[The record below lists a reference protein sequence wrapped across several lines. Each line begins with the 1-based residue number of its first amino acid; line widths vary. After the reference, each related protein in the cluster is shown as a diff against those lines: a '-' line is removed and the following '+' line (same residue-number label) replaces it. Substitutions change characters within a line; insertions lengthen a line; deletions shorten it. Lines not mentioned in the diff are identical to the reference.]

1 MIIISACL
9 CGVNCKYDGGNNIN
23 EKTLKLF
30 NEGKVVLVC
39 PEQLG
44 GQSTPRPAHE
54 ICGGTGADVLN
65 GNARILDKSGEDATD
80 KFIKGAYETLNIA
93 KICKAEYAILKARSP
108 SCGRGIIYDGSFT
121 RSKIFGNGVTAELL
135 IKNRIKVITEEE
147 I

>member
-9 CGVNCKYDGGNNIN
+9 CGVNCKYDGENNIN
-23 EKTLKLF
+23 EKILKLF
-30 NEGKVVLVC
+30 REGKAVLIC

-44 GQSTPRPAHE
+44 GQSTPRSAHE

-65 GNARILDKSGEDATD
+65 GNARILDKNGEDGTE

-93 KICKAEYAILKARSP
+93 KSCKAEYAILKARSP
-108 SCGRGIIYDGSFT
+108 SCGRGTIYDGSFT
-121 RSKIFGNGVTAELL
+121 RSETFGNGVTAELL
-135 IKNRIKVITEEE
+135 IRNRVKVITEEE